1 MSITKRKKKNNKVF
15 YYAEV
20 YVRGF
25 RLASKVFDNRALAHS
40 WHDRTKEKLQ
50 ANPRALKS
58 ESKKRTL
65 LEVITLY
72 KKEKL
77 SFLSFSTK
85 QSVLGRYMY
94 LTDSPL
100 ASVRVSDLNSSH
112 IDLWIDW
119 LKNHPKVDHKKRK
132 NFIAELKILGH
143 ILHWYHHYK
152 DSSFIVPIVKRHR
165 TLCFYKET
173 ISRRP
178 DYYMKPEEV
187 RAWIEWMKS
196 NKRMDKVFWR
206 LASFMVL
213 TGVRVGEACGLK
225 WDAIDLDKGLVNIFR
240 VVGWDR
246 ISKKPFLTERAK
258 TKESLRT
265 LVLPKELI
273 QMLREIKLERP
284 EGEFVFLNKNNETPI
299 YPSIRYAFTKG
310 FKALGLSWQGTHI
323 CRHTFATMAL
333 YATKDLPSVQ
343 AHLGHTT
350 PQMTQRYAKLA
361 KMISADTAE
370 KTAKV
375 FKLFSSKKTT
385 KTFKSFPCAKDEL
398 KSKSRTNHAFEKM

>member
-15 YYAEV
+15 YYAEI
-20 YVRGF
+20 YVRGI

-40 WHDRTKEKLQ
+40 WHDRTKEKLT
-50 ANPRALKS
+50 ANPRALRS

-65 LEVITLY
+65 LEVIKLY

-94 LTDSPL
+94 LTDSPI
-100 ASVRVSDLNSSH
+100 ARVRMSELNSSH

-119 LKNHPKVDHKKRK
+119 LKDHPKVDHKKRK
-132 NFIAELKILGH
+132 SFVAELKILGH

-165 TLCFYKET
+165 TMCFYKET

-187 RAWIEWMKS
+187 RSWIDWMKS

-225 WDAIDLDKGLVNIFR
+225 WDAIDLEKGLVNIFR

-246 ISKKPFLTERAK
+246 LSKKPFLVERAK

-273 QMLREIKLERP
+273 QLLREIKLERP
-284 EGEFVFLNKNNETPI
+284 EKEFVFLNKNNETPI

-310 FKALGLSWQGTHI
+310 FKALGLAWGGTHI

-375 FKLFSSKKTT
+375 FKLFSDEKTK
-385 KTFKSFPCAKDEL
+385 KTFKSFPCAKDKL
-398 KSKSRTNHAFEKM
+398 NSKSRTNHACKKM

>member
-1 MSITKRKKKNNKVF
+1 M
-15 YYAEV
+15 
-20 YVRGF
+20 
-25 RLASKVFDNRALAHS
+25 
-40 WHDRTKEKLQ
+40 
-50 ANPRALKS
+50 
-58 ESKKRTL
+58 
-65 LEVITLY
+65 
-72 KKEKL
+72 
-77 SFLSFSTK
+77 
-85 QSVLGRYMY
+85 
-94 LTDSPL
+94 
-100 ASVRVSDLNSSH
+100 
-112 IDLWIDW
+112 
-119 LKNHPKVDHKKRK
+119 
-132 NFIAELKILGH
+132 
-143 ILHWYHHYK
+143 
-152 DSSFIVPIVKRHR
+152 
-165 TLCFYKET
+165 CFYKET

-187 RAWIEWMKS
+187 RLWINWMKS
-196 NKRMDKVFWR
+196 NKRMDRVFWR
-206 LASFMVL
+206 LGSFMVL

-273 QMLREIKLERP
+273 GLLKEIKLEQR
-284 EGEFVFLNKNNETPI
+284 EQQEELEKKDQLQKLENKKLKELEEQEEEFVFLNRENKTPI
-299 YPSIRYAFTKG
+299 YPSIRYAFTSS
-310 FKALGLSWQGTHI
+310 FKALGLPWRGTHI

-350 PQMTQRYAKLA
+350 PQMTERYAKLA

-375 FKLFSSKKTT
+375 FNLFSVEKKRRITR
-385 KTFKSFPCAKDEL
+385 
-398 KSKSRTNHAFEKM
+398 KSRVGINVSSKF

>member
-1 MSITKRKKKNNKVF
+1 MSIIKRQNKNKKVF
-15 YYAEV
+15 YNAEI
-20 YVRGF
+20 YIRGVRIAF
-25 RLASKVFDNRALAHS
+25 KQFYNKAEAHS

-50 ANPRALKS
+50 ANPRALRS

-65 LEVITLY
+65 LEVIKLY

-100 ASVRVSDLNSSH
+100 ARVRVSDLNSSH

-119 LKNHPKVDHKKRK
+119 LKDHPKVDHKKRK
-132 NFIAELKILGH
+132 SFIAELKILGH

-165 TLCFYKET
+165 TMCFYKET

-187 RAWIEWMKS
+187 RSWIDWMKS

-225 WDAIDLDKGLVNIFR
+225 WDAIDLEKGLVNIFR

-246 ISKKPFLTERAK
+246 LSKKPFLVERAK

-273 QMLREIKLERP
+273 LLLKEIKAERP
-284 EGEFVFLNKNNETPI
+284 EKEFVFLNKNNETPI

-310 FKALGLSWQGTHI
+310 FKALGLSWGGDAYMPSYLCDNGII
-323 CRHTFATMAL
+323 CNKGLTFCSSSLRAYNAPDDSKVCE
-333 YATKDLPSVQ
+333 ACKD
-343 AHLGHTT
+343 
-350 PQMTQRYAKLA
+350 
-361 KMISADTAE
+361 D
-370 KTAKV
+370 
-375 FKLFSSKKTT
+375 FSGYSRKDSE
-385 KTFKSFPCAKDEL
+385 SF
-398 KSKSRTNHAFEKM
+398 

>member
-1 MSITKRKKKNNKVF
+1 M
-15 YYAEV
+15 
-20 YVRGF
+20 
-25 RLASKVFDNRALAHS
+25 
-40 WHDRTKEKLQ
+40 
-50 ANPRALKS
+50 
-58 ESKKRTL
+58 
-65 LEVITLY
+65 
-72 KKEKL
+72 
-77 SFLSFSTK
+77 
-85 QSVLGRYMY
+85 
-94 LTDSPL
+94 
-100 ASVRVSDLNSSH
+100 
-112 IDLWIDW
+112 
-119 LKNHPKVDHKKRK
+119 
-132 NFIAELKILGH
+132 
-143 ILHWYHHYK
+143 
-152 DSSFIVPIVKRHR
+152 
-165 TLCFYKET
+165 CFYKET

-187 RAWIEWMKS
+187 RSWIDWMKS

-225 WDAIDLDKGLVNIFR
+225 WDAIDLEKGLVNIFR

-246 ISKKPFLTERAK
+246 LSKKPFLVERAK

-273 QMLREIKLERP
+273 LLLKEIKAERP
-284 EGEFVFLNKNNETPI
+284 EKEFVFLNKNNETPI

-310 FKALGLSWQGTHI
+310 FKALGLSWGGTHI

-375 FKLFSSKKTT
+375 FNLFSVEEKKKITR
-385 KTFKSFPCAKDEL
+385 
-398 KSKSRTNHAFEKM
+398 KSRVSINVSSKF